1 MIKAIFWDIGGVVI
15 LSRRKQ
21 ILEDW
26 AKELDVSSDNLR
38 VTLKQFSDQK
48 MRGQNISYNDFI
60 QVNQISW
67 ITGEQLENLQ
77 KSLWNSEYVNNELLD
92 FILANKDKYVYGV
105 ITNNYKEAEEVI
117 LKKYQVPKFYTIFV
131 SSADIGVLKPD
142 RKIYEFVLKRVNLP
156 ADQCLFIDDSEK
168 NVAIAQK
175 LGIPTVI
182 FQGQKDIE
190 SKFRKLGILF

>member
-67 ITGEQLENLQ
+67 ITGAQLENLQ

-156 ADQCLFIDDSEK
+156 ADQCLFIDDSVE
-168 NVAIAQK
+168 NVDGAKSVGMIGLQY
-175 LGIPTVI
+175 T
-182 FQGQKDIE
+182 E
-190 SKFRKLGILF
+190 SKLLIEQIKNN